1 MVYNKVITQV
11 GKVTMNQKIE
21 FLNTYLPRLRALLL
35 QQTIAEVRIKEET
48 FDNIVTD
55 LDLFVQN
62 QLTRALSEA
71 FPDTAFLSE
80 EDEEH
85 VASPKMWVIDPIDGT
100 KNFYRRQEDFAIS
113 VAYYEQ
119 SEPVFGFVYDI
130 AKDLLFLGI
139 KGQGSWLNG
148 NKLPALKEKT
158 LNQSVLDMNLKTL
171 YALTDKGANVRKLN
185 HETFAHRSI
194 GSAALSLCRI
204 ALGLHDIYLS
214 SHLKF
219 WDYAAS
225 RIILEEVGGVVRL
238 PFIEGYPMD
247 DRSVTLCA
255 CTSENHY
262 DAIMN
267 TLFKE
272 GHFKQNF

>member
-1 MVYNKVITQV
+1 MQ
-11 GKVTMNQKIE
+11 QKIE
-21 FLNTYLPRLRALLL
+21 FLKSYLPRLRELLL
-35 QQTIAEVRIKEET
+35 KQTIAEVRIKEET

-62 QLTRALSEA
+62 HLTKALSEA

-80 EDEEH
+80 EDEQH
-85 VASPKMWVIDPIDGT
+85 IASPKMWVIDPIDGT
-100 KNFYRRQEDFAIS
+100 KNFFRRQEDYAIS
-113 VAYYEQ
+113 VAYYEN

-130 AKDLLFLGI
+130 AKDQLFLGI
-139 KGQGSWLNG
+139 KGQGAWLNG
-148 NKLPALKEKT
+148 DKLPDLKEKT

-171 YALTDKGANVRKLN
+171 YALTDKGGNIRKLN

-204 ALGLHDIYLS
+204 AIGLHDIYLS

-225 RIILEEVGGVVRL
+225 RIILEEVGGVVHL
-238 PFIEGYPMD
+238 PFTEGYPMD

-255 CTSENHY
+255 CTSNRHY
-262 DAIMN
+262 EAIMS
-267 TLFKE
+267 TMFKE
-272 GHFKQNF
+272 EHFKQTF